1 MLQVLVDRANVGSGI
16 TPASTTYTGYTSI
29 SFTVS
34 TGMHATTMQGLNP
47 QGGDNT
53 ALIDRVMLNMA

>member
-1 MLQVLVDRANVGSGI
+1 MDAALVGSGI
-16 TPASTTYTGYTSI
+16 TPASSSYTGYTSI

-34 TGMHATTMQGLNP
+34 TGMHDITIQGLNP

-53 ALIDRVMLNMA
+53 ALIDQVMLNLV